1 MVHAVVPDRPTSC
14 RLCGP
19 SRNCCCSQEQT
30 DQDAAH
36 GKALLISGP
45 LVLLILCFCLAIE
58 SLYLGHIY
66 SVLDIKNELI
76 YINIYD
82 YKNWSFRNNMNFI
95 HDNFNIIISLCKKIK
110 MDKSLLRIIAL
121 CNYAFCNLI
130 ELFPY
135 NIVIVLTM
143 PFVILE
149 NYLLMCLSL
158 F

>member
-1 MVHAVVPDRPTSC
+1 
-14 RLCGP
+14 
-19 SRNCCCSQEQT
+19 
-30 DQDAAH
+30 
-36 GKALLISGP
+36 
-45 LVLLILCFCLAIE
+45 
-58 SLYLGHIY
+58 
-66 SVLDIKNELI
+66 
-76 YINIYD
+76 
-82 YKNWSFRNNMNFI
+82 MNFI

-110 MDKSLLRIIAL
+110 MDKSFLRIIAL